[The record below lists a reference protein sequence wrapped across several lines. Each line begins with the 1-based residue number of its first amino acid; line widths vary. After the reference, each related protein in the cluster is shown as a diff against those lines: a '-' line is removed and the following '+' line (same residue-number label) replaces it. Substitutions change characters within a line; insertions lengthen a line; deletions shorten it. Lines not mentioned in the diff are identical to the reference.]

1 MLRMKP
7 LHLQIS
13 AAKLRLKL
21 FPQTAYAAA
30 ARWNMQ
36 HHIFFCTGERTM
48 YGNTRIL
55 KCGAMELCSLI
66 AENVAKEQ
74 FKPERPRMVAVT
86 SSST

>member
-13 AAKLRLKL
+13 AAKLRLQL
-21 FPQTAYAAA
+21 IPQTAYAAA
-30 ARWNMQ
+30 SRWNIQ
-36 HHIFFCTGERTM
+36 HHVFFGTGERTM
-48 YGNTRIL
+48 YGNTRVL
-55 KCGAMELCSLI
+55 KYGAMELCSLI
-66 AENVAKEQ
+66 AENV

>member
-13 AAKLRLKL
+13 AAKLRLQPI
-21 FPQTAYAAA
+21 PQTAYATAS
-30 ARWNMQ
+30 RWNIQ
-36 HHIFFCTGERTM
+36 HHVFFGTGEGTT
-48 YGNTRIL
+48 YGNTRVL